1 MSIFPADEF
10 GNLLTSKSK
19 SPALKGSSER
29 WFPLCLAVPSV
40 YLLNSFI
47 FSFNSFISLDVRGL
61 ALVVLGVSVVLGISV
76 YYSVGF
82 TKSFPKYL
90 SYLLISRLLPLK
102 NFFNHVLLC
111 SDKYCSNSSS
121 DFNAE
126 EFLVVVI
133 GVPNIS
139 GFPFPNQDLAVFILL
154 LQLELIVGSTIL

>member
-61 ALVVLGVSVVLGISV
+61 VLVVLGVSLALGA
-76 YYSVGF
+76 
-82 TKSFPKYL
+82 
-90 SYLLISRLLPLK
+90 
-102 NFFNHVLLC
+102 
-111 SDKYCSNSSS
+111 SS
-121 DFNAE
+121 DGLEVWLLFNW
-126 EFLVVVI
+126 L
-133 GVPNIS
+133 
-139 GFPFPNQDLAVFILL
+139 LFIFNLL
-154 LQLELIVGSTIL
+154 